1 MRSKGMR
8 VLYFI
13 CNKHRFNGGIEDWI
27 GRQRMKNENYVDD
40 RYLKLSKRVLSI
52 LKVYYLFDF

>member
-1 MRSKGMR
+1 MR

-13 CNKHRFNGGIEDWI
+13 CNKFNGGIEDWI
-27 GRQRMKNENYVDD
+27 GRQRMKNANCVDY